1 LEIDNNQNL
10 HLGPIVPLK
19 NIMVDGL
26 GIGDVGK
33 VVLRDRQVM
42 AEEGMLVVIVPLE
55 VQTGKLSGN
64 IEIISRGVVY
74 MKQSKQLLDK
84 LKNQVQ
90 QAVAEVTPPV
100 TDWNSTKEKIRTRL
114 ESFLSDEL
122 ERFPIIIPILIRT

>member
-1 LEIDNNQNL
+1 MLLMQLVAPKYLMPIGGNYRHAIWYKKLAQKTGFSKDSVFILEEGQTLEIDNNQNL

-74 MKQSKQLLDK
+74 MK
-84 LKNQVQ
+84 
-90 QAVAEVTPPV
+90 
-100 TDWNSTKEKIRTRL
+100 
-114 ESFLSDEL
+114 
-122 ERFPIIIPILIRT
+122 